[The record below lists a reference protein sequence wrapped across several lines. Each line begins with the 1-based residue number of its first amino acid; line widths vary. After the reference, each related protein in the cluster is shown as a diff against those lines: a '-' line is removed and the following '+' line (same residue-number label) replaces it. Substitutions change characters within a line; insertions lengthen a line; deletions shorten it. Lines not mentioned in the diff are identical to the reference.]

1 MEMFIRDVKLSQ
13 NFNQCM
19 FNSTACPTGTWGE
32 DCINTCL
39 NCQGACDPG
48 TGCLNCVTGFV
59 NPSGGQG
66 RILQDHMSI
75 TK

>member
-1 MEMFIRDVKLSQ
+1 ML
-13 NFNQCM
+13 
-19 FNSTACPTGTWGE
+19 FNSAACPTGTWGE